1 MIEFRNGRPY
11 GAQEDLDKPAKDGFY
26 LTVKEFAE
34 LYGVTEELVRQWKKR
49 GVVDGI
55 NYQGHAYIRG
65 KTEIRLKQ
73 CHKSYKIR
81 RKFW

>member
-1 MIEFRNGRPY
+1 MIEFRNGRPCDDRK
-11 GAQEDLDKPAKDGFY
+11 DLDEPIKDGVY
-26 LTVKEFAE
+26 LTVREFAE
-34 LYGVTEELVRQWKKR
+34 LYGVSEGLVRVWKKR

-55 NYQGHAYIRG
+55 NYRGRAYIRG

-81 RKFW
+81 RKYW